1 MRVCVAEVEEVVLLN
16 KEVLSADTKK
26 TKNPLTWKLKYKI
39 YFQPECL
46 LPIYIK

>member
-16 KEVLSADTKK
+16 KEVLSADTNK

-46 LPIYIK
+46 LPIHIK